1 MRNTFINNLTELA
14 SKDESIFLV
23 VGDLG
28 YGVVEIFEKK
38 FSSRFLNAG
47 IAEQNMIGL
56 SAGLAKSGYKVFVY
70 SIANFPTLRCLE
82 QIRNDVC
89 YSDLDVTIV
98 SIGAG
103 FSYGVLGY
111 SHFAIEDISIM
122 RTLPGIQI
130 LSPSDPV
137 EVKSAVKYAL
147 NNPGPKY
154 LRLGKNGEQII
165 HQVDD
170 VNLESPIEI
179 QNGNKFCLLVTGSI
193 ATEAV
198 LAVKKFKEKFNI
210 NIAVFTIP
218 IISTDLLNKFK
229 FNKFSRIFTLEEHV
243 ASGGFG
249 SFIAEFIVD
258 NGISVD
264 LTRIFICPKSIKL
277 IGDQAYLRKM
287 SGIDFISVFNVL
299 KSKIIDVK
307 TNIDV

>member
-14 SKDESIFLV
+14 GHDESIFLV

-28 YGVVEIFEKK
+28 YGVVEIFENK
-38 FSSRFLNAG
+38 FPSRFLNAG

-89 YSDLDVTIV
+89 YGDLDVTIV
-98 SIGAG
+98 SVGAG

-122 RTLPGIQI
+122 RTLPGIKI

-165 HQVDD
+165 HQTDD
-170 VNLESPIEI
+170 VNLGSPIEI
-179 QNGNKFCLLVTGSI
+179 QNGSEYCLLVTGSI
-193 ATEAV
+193 ATEAL
-198 LAVKKFKEKFNI
+198 LAVKKFNEEFNI
-210 NIAVFTIP
+210 DVAIFSIP
-218 IISTDLLNKFK
+218 IISTDLLSEFK
-229 FNKFSRIFTLEEHV
+229 FNKFSKIFTLEEHV

-258 NGISVD
+258 NRISVD
-264 LTRIFICPKSIKL
+264 LTRIFISTKSIKL
-277 IGDQAYLRKM
+277 IGDQAYLRKV
-287 SGIDFISVFNVL
+287 SGIDFTSIFNVL
-299 KSKIIDVK
+299 KSKIIDME
-307 TNIDV
+307 TNLDS

>member
-1 MRNTFINNLTELA
+1 LRNTFINNLTELA

-28 YGVVEIFEKK
+28 YGVVEVFENK
-38 FSSRFLNAG
+38 FPSRFLNAG

-89 YSDLDVTIV
+89 YGDLDVTIV
-98 SIGAG
+98 SVGAG

-165 HQVDD
+165 HGIDD

-179 QNGNKFCLLVTGSI
+179 KNGNEFCLLVTGSI
-193 ATEAV
+193 ATEA
-198 LAVKKFKEKFNI
+198 LQAVKKFHAEFNI

-218 IISTDLLNKFK
+218 IISTDLLDKFK
-229 FNKFSRIFTLEEHV
+229 FNKFSRIFTLEENV
-243 ASGGFG
+243 ANGGFG

-264 LTRIFICPKSIKL
+264 LTRISISLKSVKL
-277 IGDQAYLRKM
+277 IGDQEYLRKM
-287 SGIDFISVFNVL
+287 SGIDFISVYNIL
-299 KSKIIDVK
+299 KSKIID
-307 TNIDV
+307 I